1 MVQSV
6 LENYR
11 MEEPAGDDDRQAS
24 QHNWV
29 DEIVRREGRVGLG
42 GGNDVNFRGST
53 GTIRLRSPRDSSA
66 LTR

>member
-1 MVQSV
+1 MG
-6 LENYR
+6 EA
-11 MEEPAGDDDRQAS
+11 AGDDDRHAS

-42 GGNDVNFRGST
+42 GGNDVDFHGSAA
-53 GTIRLRSPRDSSA
+53 TIRLRSARDSSA

>member
-11 MEEPAGDDDRQAS
+11 MEEAAGDDDRQAS

-42 GGNDVNFRGST
+42 GVNDVNIRGSSAT
-53 GTIRLRSPRDSSA
+53 VRPRSARDSSA

>member
-29 DEIVRREGRVGLG
+29 DEIVRREGRVCLG
-42 GGNDVNFRGST
+42 AGNDVNFCGST
-53 GTIRLRSPRDSSA
+53 ATMRLRSARDSSA
-66 LTR
+66 LAR